1 MKQKQVYQ
9 SPRMQSIELSSLASL
24 LAASDGGGS
33 TPSGPT
39 SGSFGASLNAMTMT
53 PFQ

>member
-39 SGSFGASLNAMTMT
+39 NNGFGASLNAMTMT
-53 PFQ
+53 SFQ